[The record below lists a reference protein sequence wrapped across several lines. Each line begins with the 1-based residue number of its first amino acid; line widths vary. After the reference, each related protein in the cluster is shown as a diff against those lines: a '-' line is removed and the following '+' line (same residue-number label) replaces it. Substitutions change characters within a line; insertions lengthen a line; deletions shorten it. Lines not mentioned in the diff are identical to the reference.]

1 MITWLVGENSFAVR
15 RALRSLIE
23 ASPEPAEKYDAADLS
38 LAQLPDLLMGTTLFS
53 TKRLVVIEGLAGQ
66 ASLWQSLPDWLPRVS
81 DQIHLVLIDAKPDK
95 RTTSYKA
102 IKAVADIQ
110 EFPAWTEKDTRT
122 AEQWLA
128 SEAAEQGA
136 TLSPALVRHVV
147 ARVGVDQWRLSQ
159 ALEVI
164 ALLESVTQESIDAV
178 VPANPQENIFQL
190 FETALQHNPKK
201 VQQQLRSLTL
211 EEDPYALVALLYSQA
226 LTLAALA
233 FAGPEDTPTKDFGIH
248 PFVAS
253 KLQRSADA
261 LGKREVLRILT
272 IFAAIDANM
281 KRSRGEPW
289 VLIEKALVDIATPT
303 K

>member
-15 RALRSLIE
+15 RALRTIID
-23 ASPEPAEKYDAADLS
+23 ASAEPAEKYDAAELS
-38 LAQLPDLLMGTTLFS
+38 LSQLPDLLMGTTLFS
-53 TKRLVVIEGLAGQ
+53 TARLVVIEGLASQ
-66 ASLWQSLPDWLPRVS
+66 ASLWQSLPDWLPRAS

-102 IKAVADIQ
+102 VKAVAEIQ
-110 EFPAWTEKDTRT
+110 EFPAWTEKDTRL

-128 SEAAEQGA
+128 SEAGEQGV
-136 TLSPALVRHVV
+136 TLTPALVRHIVT
-147 ARVGVDQWRLSQ
+147 RVGVDQWRLSQ

-164 ALLESVTQESIDAV
+164 GLLESVTQEAIDAV

-190 FETALQHNPKK
+190 FETALQHNPQK
-201 VQQQLRSLTL
+201 VHQQLQTLAL
-211 EEDPYALVALLYSQA
+211 EEDPYALLALLYSQA

-233 FAGPEDTPTKDFGIH
+233 FAGQDDNPAKDFGVH

-253 KLQRSADA
+253 KLQRLADS
-261 LGKREVLRILT
+261 LGKREVLRIIG
-272 IFAAIDANM
+272 IFADVDADM

-289 VLIEKALVDIATPT
+289 VLIEKALVDIASPRG
-303 K
+303 